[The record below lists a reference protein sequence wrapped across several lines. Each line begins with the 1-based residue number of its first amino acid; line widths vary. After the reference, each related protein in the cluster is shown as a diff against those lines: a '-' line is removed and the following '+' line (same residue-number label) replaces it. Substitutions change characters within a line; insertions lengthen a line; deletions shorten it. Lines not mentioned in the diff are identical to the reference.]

1 MAFGHA
7 GARAQAESE
16 RRVGLSARPTLHRAR
31 HGRLHRCM
39 CCGGKEEGK
48 HVTLMVGAF
57 AGAELSGLVNDAAL
71 LAVRAHR
78 ERVLKVSR

>member
-1 MAFGHA
+1 
-7 GARAQAESE
+7 
-16 RRVGLSARPTLHRAR
+16 
-31 HGRLHRCM
+31 M